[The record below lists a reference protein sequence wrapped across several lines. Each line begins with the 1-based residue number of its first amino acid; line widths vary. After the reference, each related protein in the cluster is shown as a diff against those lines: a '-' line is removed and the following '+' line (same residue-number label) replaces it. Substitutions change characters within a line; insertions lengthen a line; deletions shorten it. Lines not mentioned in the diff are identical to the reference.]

1 MNSPKFEIENQG
13 VVGSEFFPQADQW
26 KDIELSVVAKELEHT

>member
-1 MNSPKFEIENQG
+1 MNSPQFDIESQG

-26 KDIELSVVAKELEHT
+26 KDIELSLVPKELGHN